1 MMSGPAIIGN
11 WKQAGDGV
19 SSRKVGTLGFRK
31 TEYMVGDKVM
41 TAAQM
46 KAAGMA
52 VPQKP
57 MGMGGGAMGASMAGS
72 MAGMAMMSQE
82 KVFGMSGQAAG
93 MGVMGAASI
102 LPFIAGPA
110 ITKARAGLSGLGAG
124 VKAITAGT
132 MSLTKA
138 MHNVLRVAKGFGPIG
153 LAIGAVF
160 EGLMIYK
167 KVQDDWQDA
176 RMGLSMTA
184 RAAEQAGV
192 KYFNLQET
200 MQGYIDKQKL
210 ATAAAKGSEGVAL
223 GMPGLPRSIEE
234 LKKAKEEG
242 KGLKDLIESL
252 NRSSSTKET
261 QRLVSNQKAQM
272 VAAGMSIEEANK
284 KIYGALANSNKSKQT
299 YQLLADQGFGAI
311 VDKSTAAEF
320 AVGNLVN
327 TLNRGEGTADWYKEV
342 GNGFEGLINIFQ
354 TATSSLIGTKDAA
367 GNVIDEF
374 KAYQIVM
381 SKAEANN
388 PGINDAIG
396 ESVYSNLVKTQPLL
410 ELIANKSDSIKGILA
425 KWKLFTSGINIDLS
439 KIDSTLAS
447 KLAGF
452 TSAIGSGIN
461 QLTTAAGDATTY
473 GKTGAALKKLQKTIA
488 ATSAAAQRANAAS
501 QRSAQEELK
510 AIAKKIKLIEEEK
523 NKKLEALRATQD
535 ASNYALE
542 LQKLQI
548 EYADAVSRGDQAG
561 AARARLDIDQLT
573 LNRQSDLAAKAI
585 EDAANKAKSPL
596 EKDAEKIQDRQD
608 KKNTSFQT
616 ATDNSAVAGEISDL
630 IKKFQGSYNDLTTRG
645 ISAEL
650 LPEKERAAE
659 EAKIRS
665 ELVALIKE
673 IQKSGTGSST
683 TAKTV
688 RDAFGLYFDKNGKPI
703 APETTSTSYSGS
715 RLTTTATP
723 NKSVLDIFKNDMAA
737 VKQLATAITGGT
749 TLDRLRLELK
759 EALGKGEPNKPKPNV
774 PTAKQAA
781 NNAVDPMAPKGGTV
795 RKEGNITYIYD
806 NMGKKYDITSPE
818 GKKLKKVFKK
828 ASGGYISGPGT
839 ATSDSIPAL
848 LSNGEYVISAK
859 AVQAAGVP
867 MLDRINKMA
876 GGGMVSYDVPKY
888 SGGGRVR
895 FSEGGLASSGSTL
908 YNINVELNGTNL
920 TADQVAASIHKEMRI
935 REMAAGVNRR
945 IGG

>member
-1 MMSGPAIIGN
+1 
-11 WKQAGDGV
+11 
-19 SSRKVGTLGFRK
+19 
-31 TEYMVGDKVM
+31 
-41 TAAQM
+41 
-46 KAAGMA
+46 
-52 VPQKP
+52 
-57 MGMGGGAMGASMAGS
+57 
-72 MAGMAMMSQE
+72 
-82 KVFGMSGQAAG
+82 
-93 MGVMGAASI
+93 
-102 LPFIAGPA
+102 
-110 ITKARAGLSGLGAG
+110 
-124 VKAITAGT
+124 
-132 MSLTKA
+132 

-153 LAIGAVF
+153 LAISAVF

-167 KVQDDWQDA
+167 RVQDDWQDA

-184 RAAEQAGV
+184 KAAEQAGI

-210 ATAAAKGSEGVAL
+210 ATAAAKGSEGIAL

-261 QRLVSNQKAQM
+261 QRLINNQKAQM
-272 VAAGMSIEEANK
+272 IAGGISIEEANK

-311 VDKSTAAEF
+311 IDKSTAAEF

-342 GNGFEGLINIFQ
+342 GNGFEGLINVFQ

-374 KAYQIVM
+374 RAYQIVM

-410 ELIANKSDSIKGILA
+410 ELIANKSDSVKGILA
-425 KWKLFTSGINIDLS
+425 KWKLFTAGINIDLT

-461 QLTTAAGDATTY
+461 QLTTAAADATTY
-473 GKTGAALKKLQKTIA
+473 GKTGAALTKLQKTIA

-548 EYADAVSRGDQAG
+548 EYADAVSRGDT
-561 AARARLDIDQLT
+561 AAAASARLSIDQLT
-573 LNRQSDLAAKAI
+573 SNRQSDLAAKAI
-585 EDAANKAKSPL
+585 EDAANKAKAPL
-596 EKDAEKIQDRQD
+596 EKDAEAIQNRQD
-608 KKNTSFQT
+608 KKNVAFQN
-616 ATDNSAVAGEISDL
+616 ATDNSAVAGEISDT
-630 IKKFQGSYNDLTTRG
+630 IRKFQGSYNDLTTRG
-645 ISAEL
+645 ITAEL
-650 LPEKERAAE
+650 LPAKERAAE

-673 IQKSGTGSST
+673 IQKSGTGNST
-683 TAKTV
+683 SAKTV

-703 APETTSTSYSGS
+703 APETKSVAYNGS
-715 RLTTTATP
+715 SLTTTSTP
-723 NKSVLDIFKNDMAA
+723 NKSILDVFKNDMAA
-737 VKQLATAITGGT
+737 VSKLATSITGGT
-749 TLDRLRLELK
+749 TLDRLRSELLA
-759 EALGKGEPNKPKPNV
+759 ALGKPDPNKPVGV
-774 PTAKQAA
+774 PTARQAA
-781 NNAVDPMAPKGGTV
+781 AAAVDPMAPKGGTV

-839 ATSDSIPAL
+839 PTSDSIPAM
-848 LSNGEYVISAK
+848 LSNGEYVINAK
-859 AVQAAGVP
+859 SVQAAGLP
-867 MLDRINKMA
+867 MLDSINRMAA
-876 GGGMVSYDVPKY
+876 GGLVSYNVPTM
-888 SGGGRVR
+888 STGGRVR
-895 FSEGGLASSGSTL
+895 FSEGGLASSSSSL
-908 YNINVELNGTNL
+908 YNINVQLNGTNL
-920 TADQVAASIHKEMRI
+920 TADDVAASIHREMRL
-935 REMAAGVNRR
+935 REMASGVNRR
-945 IGG
+945 VGS